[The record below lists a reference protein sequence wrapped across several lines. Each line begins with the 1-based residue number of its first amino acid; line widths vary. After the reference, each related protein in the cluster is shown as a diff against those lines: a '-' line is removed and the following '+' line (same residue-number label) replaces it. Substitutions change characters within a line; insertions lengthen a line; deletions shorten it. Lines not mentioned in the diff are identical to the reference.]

1 MDAHYLDAAKRVPVG
16 RVARRPVR
24 RPRRFPHLRGRLIT
38 ARPSLRGACRAYGR
52 LVAVALLL
60 AGCARRRA
68 RPRAPRHHVSAVVAP
83 FGPRPPRARGR
94 RGARARPSDATA
106 DRSPHARGAGAREGA
121 RHADVDRGSVTSS
134 VDPLI
139 TQGPPR
145 WPCAIDGYRV
155 SNVVQVRVRDLA
167 AVGRILDAVIAAG
180 ANTLPSLQFTVNDR
194 SGPESRARVLAV
206 RAAAAKASQM
216 AAAAGVRLG
225 ELVLLGEGGGVRPV
239 LQQAR
244 YTLNAPGPVEPG
256 QLEVEV
262 TVGSYLIEKY
272 GGSVSLRKVGWPAAA
287 SAIE

>member
-1 MDAHYLDAAKRVPVG
+1 MK
-16 RVARRPVR
+16 
-24 RPRRFPHLRGRLIT
+24 
-38 ARPSLRGACRAYGR
+38 R

-60 AGCARRRA
+60 TGCAA
-68 RPRAPRHHVSAVVAP
+68 PVALDPRAPRVISVSAVGRVTV
-83 FGPRPPRARGR
+83 RPDTALVHVGAE
-94 RGARARPSDATA
+94 ARAPALADATA
-106 DRSPHARGAGAREGA
+106 D
-121 RHADVDRGSVTSS
+121 VDRRMREVLVRVKALGVADADIGTVTYS
-134 VDPLI
+134 VDPLV
-139 TQGPPR
+139 TQGPPDEGPAR
-145 WPCAIDGYRV
+145 IDGYRV

-180 ANTLPSLQFTVNDR
+180 ANTLPSLQFTVSDR

-225 ELVLLGEGGGVRPV
+225 ELVLLGEGGGVRPL

-262 TVGSYLIEKY
+262 TVEAQYLIEK
-272 GGSVSLRKVGWPAAA
+272 
-287 SAIE
+287 